1 MEALRVSELWKI
13 YDTGTNLV
21 QAIRGVNLTLKN
33 GEMVAIMGPSGC
45 GKTTFLNV
53 ISGLDDISSGQVS
66 VAGVQLTQASDAERT
81 QLRAESFG
89 FIFQDFALLET
100 MTALENV
107 EMPLQIL
114 GRPADEVRE
123 KAMQALAKVGL
134 EDRASHRPAELS
146 GGQQQRVALARA
158 IVHEPKILLGDEP
171 TGNLDTATG
180 EEVISLLKELNE
192 EGMTVIL
199 VTHDPGIAKSCSRI
213 INLKDGRI
221 VSDDGVEEE

>member
-1 MEALRVSELWKI
+1 MEALRVSDLWKI
-13 YDTGTNLV
+13 YDTGSNLV
-21 QAIRGVNLTLKN
+21 QAIRGINLSLKN
-33 GEMVAIMGPSGC
+33 GEMMAIMGPSGC

-53 ISGLDDISSGQVS
+53 ISGLDDVSSGQVRI
-66 VAGVQLTQASDAERT
+66 AGTPLTEANDAERT

-123 KAMQALAKVGL
+123 KAMQALGKVGL
-134 EDRASHRPAELS
+134 ADRASHRPAELS

-171 TGNLDTATG
+171 TGNLDSATG
-180 EEVISLLKELNE
+180 EEVISLLEELNK

-199 VTHDPGIAKSCSRI
+199 VTHDPEIAKRCSRVI
-213 INLKDGRI
+213 HLHDGLI
-221 VSDDGVEEE
+221 VGDSGLEEE

>member
-13 YDTGTNLV
+13 YDTGSNLV
-21 QAIRGVNLTLKN
+21 QAIRGINLSLKT
-33 GEMVAIMGPSGC
+33 GEMLAIMGPSGC

-53 ISGLDDISSGQVS
+53 ISGLDDVSSGQVS
-66 VAGVQLTQASDAERT
+66 IAGTNLTEANDAERT

-114 GRPADEVRE
+114 GRDSNEVRE
-123 KAMQALAKVGL
+123 KALQALAKVGL
-134 EDRASHRPAELS
+134 ADRASHRPAELS

-158 IVHEPKILLGDEP
+158 IVHQPRILLGDEP
-171 TGNLDTATG
+171 TGNLDSATG
-180 EEVISLLKELNE
+180 EEVISLLGELNE

-199 VTHDPGIAKSCSRI
+199 VTHDPDIAKRCSRVI
-213 INLKDGRI
+213 QLHDGRI
-221 VSDDGVEEE
+221 VDDSGVEEE

>member
-21 QAIRGVNLTLKN
+21 QAIRGVNLSLKS

-45 GKTTFLNV
+45 GKTTFLNI
-53 ISGLDDISSGQVS
+53 ISGLDDISSGDVN
-66 VAGVQLTQASDAERT
+66 VAGVQLTQSSDAERT

-123 KAMQALAKVGL
+123 KAMQALSKVGL
-134 EDRASHRPAELS
+134 ADRASHRPAELS

-171 TGNLDTATG
+171 TGNLDSVTG
-180 EEVISLLKELNE
+180 EEVISLLKELNQD
-192 EGMTVIL
+192 GMTIIL
-199 VTHDPGIAKSCSRI
+199 VTHDSGIAESCSRI
-213 INLKDGRI
+213 INLRDGRI
-221 VSDDGVEEE
+221 VSDVGDEEE